1 MTVRVGISGLGRIGR
16 MTLRAAMANPEIEV
30 VAINA
35 TTDAATLAHL
45 LKYDSVQGKWAAEV
59 AGSGN
64 DLFIDGRRIEVLS
77 KRIPLHLPWGELG
90 VDVVLEAT
98 GKFTERNTAAQ
109 HLEAGA
115 KKVII
120 STAAKSDDLTVV
132 YGVNHHLYD
141 PDQHDVISGAS
152 CTTNC
157 LAPIALV
164 LQEQF
169 GIVEGSMTTVHS
181 FTMDQRS
188 LDNPHKDLR
197 RARSATQS
205 IVPTTTGAA
214 SALGKIIPSLAGKM
228 NGLSIRVPTPDVSL
242 VDVVVTLERET
253 STEELNEALQQA
265 AATRLKGVLDV
276 SFDPLVSVDYI
287 GNPHSSIVD
296 GLSTMV
302 IGERTAKIL
311 AWYDNEMGF
320 AHRMVDLMHY
330 VGSRISENE
339 WVVDGTP

>member
-1 MTVRVGISGLGRIGR
+1 
-16 MTLRAAMANPEIEV
+16 MTLRAAMANPDVEV
-30 VAINA
+30 VAINS

-59 AGSGN
+59 AASGN
-64 DLFIDGRRIEVLS
+64 DLFIDGRRIEMVS

-98 GKFTERNTAAQ
+98 GKFVERNTAAQ

-120 STAAKSDDLTVV
+120 STAAKSDDLMVV
-132 YGVNHHLYD
+132 YGVNHNLYD
-141 PDQHDVISGAS
+141 PEQHDVISGAS

-157 LAPIALV
+157 LAPVASV

-181 FTMDQRS
+181 FTGDQKS
-188 LDNPHKDLR
+188 LDNPHKDWR
-197 RARSATQS
+197 RARGATQS

-214 SALGKIIPSLAGKM
+214 TALGKIIPALAGKM

-242 VDVVVTLERET
+242 VDMVVTLERET
-253 STEELNEALQQA
+253 SAEEINEALKA
-265 AATRLKGVLDV
+265 AAETRLKGILDV
-276 SFDPLVSVDYI
+276 NFDPLVSVDYI
-287 GNPHSSIVD
+287 GNTHSSIVD
-296 GLSTMV
+296 GMSTMV
-302 IGERTAKIL
+302 IGKRTAKVL

-320 AHRMVDLMHY
+320 ANRMVDLMHY
-330 VGSRISENE
+330 VGSRIAENE
-339 WVVDGTP
+339 WVVDGTS

>member
-1 MTVRVGISGLGRIGR
+1 MAVRVGISGLGRIGR
-16 MTLRAAMANPEIEV
+16 MTLRAAMANPEVEV
-30 VAINA
+30 VAVNS

-45 LKYDSVQGKWAAEV
+45 LKYDSVQGKWGAEV
-59 AGSGN
+59 TASGN
-64 DLFIDGRRIEVLS
+64 DLFIDGRRIEVVS

-132 YGVNHHLYD
+132 YGVNHQLYD
-141 PDQHDVISGAS
+141 PELHDVISGAS

-157 LAPIALV
+157 LAPIALI

-181 FTMDQRS
+181 FTGDQKT

-214 SALGKIIPSLAGKM
+214 RALGKIIPTLAGKM
-228 NGLSIRVPTPDVSL
+228 NGLSIRVPTPDVSI
-242 VDVVVTLERET
+242 VDVVVTLERAA
-253 STEELNEALQQA
+253 SVEEINEALKVA
-265 AATRLKGVLDV
+265 AQTKLKGVLDIN
-276 SFDPLVSVDYI
+276 FDPLVSIDYI
-287 GNPHSSIVD
+287 GNSHSSIVD

-330 VGSRISENE
+330 VGSHITENE
-339 WVVDGTP
+339 WVVDGTS

>member
-1 MTVRVGISGLGRIGR
+1 MA
-16 MTLRAAMANPEIEV
+16 LRAAMSNPEVEV
-30 VAINA
+30 VAINT

-45 LKYDSVQGKWAAEV
+45 LKYDSVQGKWSADVV
-59 AGSGN
+59 AHGK
-64 DLFIDGRRIEVLS
+64 DLFIDGRRVKVVSE
-77 KRIPLHLPWGELG
+77 RIPLHLPWEELG

-98 GKFTERNTAAQ
+98 GKFVERSAAAQ

-141 PDQHDVISGAS
+141 PEQHHVISGAS
-152 CTTNC
+152 RTTNC

-181 FTMDQRS
+181 FTGDQRA

-214 SALGKIIPSLAGKM
+214 RVIGKIIPSLAGRL
-228 NGLSIRVPTPDVSL
+228 NGLSIRVPTPNVSL
-242 VDVVVTLERET
+242 VDFVVTLESEVAVDEIH
-253 STEELNEALQQA
+253 EELIMA
-265 AATRLKGVLDV
+265 AQSNLKGILDV
-276 SFDPLVSVDYI
+276 SFEPLVSIDYV
-287 GNPHSSIVD
+287 GNSHSSIVD

-302 IGERTAKIL
+302 IGKRTVKIL
-311 AWYDNEMGF
+311 SWYDNEMGF
-320 AHRMVDLMHY
+320 SHRMVDLMHY
-330 VGSRISENE
+330 VGSRIVENE
-339 WVVDGTP
+339 WVVDNAP